1 MDLEEGGWAAADS
14 DSEAAGWEAAD
25 SDSEEAG
32 LEEAGEK
39 ERRSSARQW
48 YRRSLRNEE

>member
-1 MDLEEGGWAAADS
+1 MEEGGWAAADS

-39 ERRSSARQW
+39 EREPSSWRLCQ
-48 YRRSLRNEE
+48 RRCRT